1 MTKQKTLF
9 IFESNDTNIDMN
21 VDETLYNHF
30 QSLSPLEKK
39 RIQDLMILKLLQQI
53 YD

>member
-1 MTKQKTLF
+1 MPKQKTLF
-9 IFESNDTNIDMN
+9 TLKNNDMN
-21 VDETLYNHF
+21 VDEALYNHF

>member
-1 MTKQKTLF
+1 MTKQKKLF
-9 IFESNDTNIDMN
+9 TVENNDANIDMN
-21 VDETLYNHF
+21 VDEALYNHF

>member
-1 MTKQKTLF
+1 MPKQKTLF
-9 IFESNDTNIDMN
+9 TLKNNDQNIDMN
-21 VDETLYNHF
+21 VDEALYNHF

-39 RIQDLMILKLLQQI
+39 RIQDLMILKLLQQM

>member
-1 MTKQKTLF
+1 MTKQKKLFTLKN
-9 IFESNDTNIDMN
+9 NDANIHMN
-21 VDETLYNHF
+21 VDEALYNHF